1 MKKIILFI
9 GAIVPPQDDIMI
21 ISAPVLSMEPYR
33 TVVKKTVEAIQDLQI
48 AQNEIARHI
57 ADVSFQIP
65 AANLAELYRVFED
78 LHQKAELAAT
88 EIKEAIDKMTKRVP
102 LTKLWVNP
110 DCGLKTRGNEETIPS
125 LKNLVAAAV
134 EARNENN

>member
-33 TVVKKTVEAIQDLQI
+33 TVVKKTVEVIQDLQI
-48 AQNEIARHI
+48 AHNETSRHI

-78 LHQKAELAAT
+78 LHRKAELAAT
-88 EIKEAIDKMTKRVP
+88 EIKEAIEQYTHPEYRPNYDQRRQRLMAGHPHKIYWHRIRS
-102 LTKLWVNP
+102 NP
-110 DCGLKTRGNEETIPS
+110 G
-125 LKNLVAAAV
+125 
-134 EARNENN
+134 

>member
-33 TVVKKTVEAIQDLQI
+33 TVVKKTVEAIQDLQT
-48 AQNEIARHI
+48 AHNEIARHI
-57 ADVSFQIP
+57 ADVSIQLQAVNI
-65 AANLAELYRVFED
+65 AELQRVFED

-88 EIKEAIDKMTKRVP
+88 EIKEAIEQYTHPEYRSNYDQRRQRLMAGHPHKTYWHRIRS
-102 LTKLWVNP
+102 NP
-110 DCGLKTRGNEETIPS
+110 G
-125 LKNLVAAAV
+125 
-134 EARNENN
+134 

>member
-9 GAIVPPQDDIMI
+9 GAIAPPQDDIVI

-33 TVVKKTVEAIQDLQI
+33 TVVKKTVEVIQDLQI
-48 AQNEIARHI
+48 AHNEIARHI

-88 EIKEAIDKMTKRVP
+88 EIKVAIEQYTHPEYRPNYDQRRQRLMAGHPHKTYWHRIRS
-102 LTKLWVNP
+102 NP
-110 DCGLKTRGNEETIPS
+110 G
-125 LKNLVAAAV
+125 
-134 EARNENN
+134 

>member
-9 GAIVPPQDDIMI
+9 GATAPPQDDIVI

-33 TVVKKTVEAIQDLQI
+33 TVVKKTVEVIQDLQI
-48 AQNEIARHI
+48 AHNEIARHI

-65 AANLAELYRVFED
+65 AANLSELYRVFED

-88 EIKEAIDKMTKRVP
+88 EIKVAIEQYTHPEYRPNYDQRRQRLMAGHPHKTYWHRIRS
-102 LTKLWVNP
+102 NP
-110 DCGLKTRGNEETIPS
+110 G
-125 LKNLVAAAV
+125 
-134 EARNENN
+134 

>member
-9 GAIVPPQDDIMI
+9 GAIAPPQDDIMI
-21 ISAPVLSMEPYR
+21 ISAPVLSMAPYR
-33 TVVKKTVEAIQDLQI
+33 TVVKKTVEVIQDLQI
-48 AQNEIARHI
+48 AHNEIARHI

-88 EIKEAIDKMTKRVP
+88 EIKVAIEQYTHPEYRPNYDQRRQRLMAGHPHKTYWHRIRS
-102 LTKLWVNP
+102 NP
-110 DCGLKTRGNEETIPS
+110 G
-125 LKNLVAAAV
+125 
-134 EARNENN
+134 

>member
-9 GAIVPPQDDIMI
+9 GAIAPPQNEIVI
-21 ISAPVLSMEPYR
+21 ISAPVLSMAPYR

-48 AQNEIARHI
+48 AHNEIARHI

-78 LHQKAELAAT
+78 LHQKAEQAAT
-88 EIKEAIDKMTKRVP
+88 EIKEAIEQYTHPEYRPNYDQRRQRLMAGHPHKIYWHRIRS
-102 LTKLWVNP
+102 NP
-110 DCGLKTRGNEETIPS
+110 G
-125 LKNLVAAAV
+125 
-134 EARNENN
+134 

>member
-9 GAIVPPQDDIMI
+9 GAIALPQDEIVI

-33 TVVKKTVEAIQDLQI
+33 TVVKKTVEVIQDLQI
-48 AQNEIARHI
+48 AHNEIARHI

-88 EIKEAIDKMTKRVP
+88 EIKEAIEQYTHPEYRPNYDQRRQRLMAGHPHKTYWHRIRS
-102 LTKLWVNP
+102 NP
-110 DCGLKTRGNEETIPS
+110 G
-125 LKNLVAAAV
+125 
-134 EARNENN
+134 